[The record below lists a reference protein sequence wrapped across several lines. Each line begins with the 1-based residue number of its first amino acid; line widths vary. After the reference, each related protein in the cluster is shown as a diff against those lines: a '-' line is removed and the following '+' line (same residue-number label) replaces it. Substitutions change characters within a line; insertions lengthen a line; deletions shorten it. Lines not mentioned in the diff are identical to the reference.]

1 MAKPGPKPYKRGNKL
16 MPICTTAERLG
27 IDPRTVHKLWNVV
40 AQVESLKE
48 QLETEQDA
56 TANAMDRL
64 AEVQEELT
72 ATTKGEG

>member
-1 MAKPGPKPYKRGNKL
+1 MSINVCENHDDALCIWGYGRECPF
-16 MPICTTAERLG
+16 C
-27 IDPRTVHKLWNVV
+27 NVV

-64 AEVQEELT
+64 TEVQEELT
-72 ATTKGEG
+72 AATKEQA